1 MTAQIA
7 IRPLRLDERAAWE
20 PLWKGYLDFYRIT
33 APQETYDATWARLH
47 DPNEPMWL
55 FGGYVD
61 GKLLGIV
68 HYIYHRS
75 CWTIGD
81 YCYLQDLF
89 VAEGA
94 RKRGLGRALIEAVY
108 EAARAAGASRVHWL
122 THETNA
128 VARSLY
134 DTLLITMKDGPMLGE
149 SGRYARLAP
158 VVGQLFDVPLMTRL
172 AVGPSWAMLS
182 PMQQQKVTDA
192 FAHYITA
199 TYADRFDSYSGEQL
213 QVIGE
218 QSSGSEVIVQ
228 TRIIKATDDPVSLNY
243 RDRKSVV

>member
-1 MTAQIA
+1 LIDLRYSKISLVVILTQPRFPSPSVIETAERGRKICSNYAAGEISHGHQYKIARHCRPDYAAAGGDHSAAASRPCRDNGAAMTAQIV
-7 IRPLRLDERAAWE
+7 IRPLRLDERMAWE
-20 PLWKGYLDFYRIT
+20 PLWKGYLDFYRFT

-55 FGGYVD
+55 LGGYVD

-94 RKRGLGRALIEAVY
+94 RKLGLGRALIEAVY
-108 EAARAAGASRVHWL
+108 AAARAAGASRVHWL
-122 THETNA
+122 TYETNA

-134 DTLLITMKDGPMLGE
+134 DTL
-149 SGRYARLAP
+149 
-158 VVGQLFDVPLMTRL
+158 
-172 AVGPSWAMLS
+172 
-182 PMQQQKVTDA
+182 
-192 FAHYITA
+192 
-199 TYADRFDSYSGEQL
+199 ADRPGFIQ
-213 QVIGE
+213 
-218 QSSGSEVIVQ
+218 
-228 TRIIKATDDPVSLNY
+228 Y
-243 RDRKSVV
+243 RKLF